1 MKIKIYVKHRVK
13 NEVCGKKP
21 INYILSQ
28 SWIKDAEEIYQF
40 SFLTGAC

>member
-1 MKIKIYVKHRVK
+1 MKIKIYVKHRIK
-13 NEVCGKKP
+13 NEVCGTKAT
-21 INYILSQ
+21 NYILSR